1 MRTSTFLHAFDGKPR
16 RRKTHRRRRL
26 LFALR
31 VPQRTAI
38 KGRISRKQT
47 TAAAAKSRKR
57 AVPRNAATCV
67 FFSASQRDVIRDPAP
82 AAPSGTLFTLFCSF
96 FLSKKTWVRLSLSLY
111 ADATTKKKN
120 TLLTSSIRS
129 SILLHILGPF
139 FSVP

>member
-47 TAAAAKSRKR
+47 TAAAKSRKR

-96 FLSKKTWVRLSLSLY
+96 LSKKTWVRLSLSLY

-120 TLLTSSIRS
+120 TLLTSSISS